1 MRSQRNAVSPLLG
14 MATLL
19 VSSWALGQPTA
30 PETAPTPTPAAP
42 TDASADE
49 VTATPGAGSGVL
61 DVPEA
66 PPAPLPAGSSKAGA
80 KSAPPGAPT
89 AFADEAATVRS
100 KPGSG
105 DPVAGYH
112 GIFFVRDTDGQFR
125 ISPTGM
131 LQLDL
136 YTYFGPEVG
145 SLPRAGGGAGL
156 PTQLSVRRARFG
168 LHGEMLKR
176 WSWMASLDVV
186 GAGASTVGVDEVSAI
201 SPPVEATEPG
211 SNGRGGGAQLAPREL
226 WVNYSLAPFFNLM
239 LGQTQAPISMESRT
253 ADTALPMLNR
263 SLANRG
269 LVAPGGRETGLM
281 FWGSVMN
288 SMVAYELMLAGGDGE
303 NRATVDSAFDVMGR
317 VTVRPLPMVKA
328 LREAHI
334 GISARHGERD
344 PSSVAYD
351 LMGVSSS
358 QGFRFFEPS
367 YVDSQ
372 GQRTHVLP
380 SGAQNLIGG
389 ELRVP
394 VGPVELSH
402 EMHYAAYNT
411 REALSGFQLTNT
423 ERLGSYTGLGFT
435 SRLTWWALGD
445 EHVAPESGVLK
456 PPRLELKRKVPY
468 KRGLELDGVVS
479 GILASYEAASRG
491 GELDPLTPG
500 ATDRPATDVTVWQFA
515 LAASY
520 WHTQHVRLQLA
531 YSTYWLPGAGTADNL
546 AVAPSQLVARPG
558 DAELLHEL
566 GTRVQLS
573 F

>member
-1 MRSQRNAVSPLLG
+1 MRSQRIAVSPLMG

-19 VSSWALGQPTA
+19 VSSWALGQPSTPEPTTTA
-30 PETAPTPTPAAP
+30 APAEPVDGDATPA
-42 TDASADE
+42 S
-49 VTATPGAGSGVL
+49 GGSSVL
-61 DVPEA
+61 DVPDA
-66 PPAPLPAGSSKAGA
+66 PPAPAPAGSSK
-80 KSAPPGAPT
+80 SASKTPPPGAPT
-89 AFADEAATVRS
+89 SFADEATTVRA
-100 KPGSG
+100 KAGSG
-105 DPVAGYH
+105 DPTAGYH
-112 GIFFVRDTDGQFR
+112 GMFFVRDSDGQFR

-145 SLPRAGGGAGL
+145 SLPREAGGAGL
-156 PTQLSVRRARFG
+156 STQLSVRRARFG

-186 GAGASTVGVDEVSAI
+186 GPGASIVGVDEVSAG
-201 SPPVEATEPG
+201 SSRVEGGEAG
-211 SNGRGGGAQLAPREL
+211 SSGRNEGMALAPREL

-239 LGQTQAPISMESRT
+239 LGQTQAPVSMESRT
-253 ADTALPMLNR
+253 ADNALPMLNR

-281 FWGSVMN
+281 FWGSVMG
-288 SMVAYELMLAGGDGE
+288 STVGYELMLAGGDGE

-317 VTVRPLPMVKA
+317 VTVRPLTMVKA

-344 PSSVAYD
+344 PSNVAYG
-351 LMGVSSS
+351 LTSLSSS

-372 GQRTHVLP
+372 GLRTHVLP
-380 SGAQNLIGG
+380 SGSQNLIGG

-394 VGPVELSH
+394 VGPVELTH
-402 EMHYAAYNT
+402 EMHYAAYDT
-411 REALSGFQLTNT
+411 REALAGFERTNT
-423 ERLGSYTGLGFT
+423 ERLGSFTGLGFT
-435 SRLTWWALGD
+435 SRVTWWALGD
-445 EHVAPESGVLK
+445 EHVAPDSGVLK

-468 KRGLELDGVVS
+468 KRGLEVDGIVS
-479 GILASYEAASRG
+479 AILASYDAASRG

-500 ATDRPATDVTVWQFA
+500 ATDRPATDLSVWQFA

-531 YSTYWLPGAGTADNL
+531 YSTYWVPGAGTADNL
-546 AVAPSQLVARPG
+546 AVAPSQVVARAG

>member
-1 MRSQRNAVSPLLG
+1 MRSQRIAVSPLLG

-19 VSSWALGQPTA
+19 VSSWALGQPSAPEPAPTTA
-30 PETAPTPTPAAP
+30 PSEPNSEGATALE
-42 TDASADE
+42 S
-49 VTATPGAGSGVL
+49 GGSGVL

-66 PPAPLPAGSSKAGA
+66 PPAPPSAGSSKAGA
-80 KSAPPGAPT
+80 KSPPPGAPT
-89 AFADEAATVRS
+89 AFADEAATLRS
-100 KPGSG
+100 KAGSS
-105 DPVAGYH
+105 DPTAGYH

-145 SLPRAGGGAGL
+145 SLPRAAGGAGL

-176 WSWMASLDVV
+176 WSWMASVDVL
-186 GAGASTVGVDEVSAI
+186 GASASTVGVDEVSAV

-211 SNGRGGGAQLAPREL
+211 SNARSGGVALAPREI
-226 WVNYSLAPFFNLM
+226 WVNYSLAPFFNLL
-239 LGQTQAPISMESRT
+239 LGQTQAPVSMESRT

-263 SLANRG
+263 SLANRS

-281 FWGSVMN
+281 FWGSVMG
-288 SMVAYELMLAGGDGE
+288 SMVAYEFMLAGGDGE

-344 PSSVAYD
+344 PSNVAYD
-351 LMGVSSS
+351 LTGVSSS

-372 GQRTHVLP
+372 GLRTHILP

-394 VGPVELSH
+394 VGPIELTH

-411 REALSGFQLTNT
+411 REALAGFQLTNT
-423 ERLGSYTGLGFT
+423 ERLGSFTGLGFT

-479 GILASYEAASRG
+479 GIVASYEAASRD

-500 ATDRPATDVTVWQFA
+500 STERPATDLSVWQFA

-531 YSTYWLPGAGTADNL
+531 YSTYWVPGAGTSDNL
-546 AVAPSQLVARPG
+546 AVAPSQVVARAG

>member
-1 MRSQRNAVSPLLG
+1 
-14 MATLL
+14 
-19 VSSWALGQPTA
+19 
-30 PETAPTPTPAAP
+30 
-42 TDASADE
+42 
-49 VTATPGAGSGVL
+49 
-61 DVPEA
+61 
-66 PPAPLPAGSSKAGA
+66 
-80 KSAPPGAPT
+80 
-89 AFADEAATVRS
+89 VRS
-100 KPGSG
+100 KTGST

-112 GIFFVRDTDGQFR
+112 GIFFVRDDDGQFR

-145 SLPRAGGGAGL
+145 SLPREAGGAGL
-156 PTQLSVRRARFG
+156 PTQLAVRRARFG
-168 LHGEMLKR
+168 LHGEMLRR
-176 WSWMASLDVV
+176 WNWMASVDVV
-186 GAGASTVGVDEVSAI
+186 GAGASTAGVDEVSAV
-201 SPPVEATEPG
+201 SPPVESIDAGTSG
-211 SNGRGGGAQLAPREL
+211 RNGGVALAPREL
-226 WVNYSLAPFFNLM
+226 WVNYSLAPFFNLL
-239 LGQTQAPISMESRT
+239 LGQTQAPVSMESRT

-281 FWGSVMN
+281 LWGSVMG

-344 PSSVAYD
+344 PSSVAYGMPG
-351 LMGVSSS
+351 LSSS

-372 GQRTHVLP
+372 GLRTHILP
-380 SGAQNLIGG
+380 SGAQNLVGG

-394 VGPVELSH
+394 IGPVELTH
-402 EMHYAAYNT
+402 EMHYAAYDT
-411 REALSGFQLTNT
+411 REALAGFQLTNT
-423 ERLGSYTGLGFT
+423 ERLGSFTGLGFT
-435 SRLTWWALGD
+435 SRVTWWALGD

-479 GILASYEAASRG
+479 GILASYDAASRG
-491 GELDPLTPG
+491 GELDPRTPG
-500 ATDRPATDVTVWQFA
+500 AADAPATDLTVWQFA

-531 YSTYWLPGAGTADNL
+531 YSTYWVPGAGTADNL
-546 AVAPSQLVARPG
+546 AVAPSQVVARAG